1 MRYWMEKAQ
10 RYIRSMTLLEVA
22 LLKFCLLGLGIVIGA
37 SAAEK
42 RKPAVRTCGI
52 VMFLISYIPLMS
64 SFLAGMVP
72 EEY

>member
-42 RKPAVRTCGI
+42 RKPAVRTCCI
-52 VMFLISYIPLMS
+52 LMFLIS
-64 SFLAGMVP
+64 
-72 EEY
+72 

>member
-10 RYIRSMTLLEVA
+10 RYTRSMTLLEVA

-42 RKPAVRTCGI
+42 RKSAVRTCGI

-64 SFLAGMVP
+64 SFLAGMFP
-72 EEY
+72 ED